1 MCDEDNGSNVEWVWV
16 WNQWPGAILAALGP
30 GFAPLVQQSPIDW
43 RGRRPANIINE
54 WLPQGW
60 KKQQD
65 WKKELK
71 ETGQGKVERAP
82 VKTKIQKNRENVE
95 PLILCAKLALK
106 WFAIKSCKSD
116 EDCFT
121 CKSLKQLP
129 IPHYCK
135 VDHCVRTHLLDFHF
149 FFLVMSRVG
158 IRSMINIGN
167 NQTWTRSRLIV
178 RRRAF
183 NKEPSLFR
191 NHSHAPQSR

>member
-1 MCDEDNGSNVEWVWV
+1 MYDEDNNGSNVEWVWV

-43 RGRRPANIINE
+43 RGRRPLTLSTSDCHRAGKRNTIGRRE
-54 WLPQGW
+54 QGW
-60 KKQQD
+60 EK
-65 WKKELK
+65 WKECHNNDR
-71 ETGQGKVERAP
+71 Q
-82 VKTKIQKNRENVE
+82 NRENVE
-95 PLILCAKLALK
+95 PLIFCTELALK

-135 VDHCVRTHLLDFHF
+135 VDHCVRTPLLDFHF

-158 IRSMINIGN
+158 IHSMINIGN
-167 NQTWTRSRLIV
+167 NQIWTRSRLIV

>member
-1 MCDEDNGSNVEWVWV
+1 M
-16 WNQWPGAILAALGP
+16 AALGP

-43 RGRRPANIINE
+43 RGRRPLTLSTSDCHRA
-54 WLPQGW
+54 G
-60 KKQQD
+60 KKVHD
-65 WKKELK
+65 RKRAGKSRMGTRTMIKK
-71 ETGQGKVERAP
+71 T
-82 VKTKIQKNRENVE
+82 RENVE
-95 PLILCAKLALK
+95 PLILCAELALK
-106 WFAIKSCKSD
+106 WFAIKSCQSD

-167 NQTWTRSRLIV
+167 NQI
-178 RRRAF
+178 
-183 NKEPSLFR
+183 
-191 NHSHAPQSR
+191 